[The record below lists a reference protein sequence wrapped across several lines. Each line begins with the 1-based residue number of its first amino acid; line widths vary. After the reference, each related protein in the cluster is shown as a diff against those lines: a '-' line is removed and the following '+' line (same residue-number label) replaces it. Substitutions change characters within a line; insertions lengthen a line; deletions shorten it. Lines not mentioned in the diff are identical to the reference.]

1 MVKMALK
8 RTERMTVLL
17 TILCLALA
25 IVRAEIETL
34 KIQ

>member
-1 MVKMALK
+1 
-8 RTERMTVLL
+8 MTAALL
-17 TILCLALA
+17 TILCIALA